1 MALPRVI
8 WPRDCHFEFSA
19 IHADNMLRMLAVDH
33 RIEFKGTS
41 NNFIAGRAMQV
52 KLNGQRHVQGHGERM
67 PCQRNQ
73 LPGSHAHAVLVTL
86 VVEEHA
92 ADVEQIAASR
102 DSRVLGSAT
111 ANRPWLLCSLCY
123 KSSGASWPCSATCG
137 GSWWRSSS
145 CKKTLQYEKQKP
157 TKTSS
162 ATVNPF

>member
-1 MALPRVI
+1 
-8 WPRDCHFEFSA
+8 
-19 IHADNMLRMLAVDH
+19 MLRMLAVDH

-92 ADVEQIAASR
+92 ADVEQIAASSDPPENAGGVFVSDQASKLHGDPTFDAITQ
-102 DSRVLGSAT
+102 DSVGHVCGTVARAD
-111 ANRPWLLCSLCY
+111 SLDDGPVVD
-123 KSSGASWPCSATCG
+123 S
-137 GSWWRSSS
+137 
-145 CKKTLQYEKQKP
+145 
-157 TKTSS
+157 
-162 ATVNPF
+162 